1 MATRTIVQK
10 PRMSFWQIFNMS
22 FGFLGIQFGFALQ
35 TGNASR
41 ILQTFGAD
49 VENLSLFWLA
59 APITGMIIQPILGH
73 YSDRT
78 WNRLGR
84 RRPYFLTG
92 AILSGVA
99 LFFMPNSS
107 ILALAFIPPIVV
119 GAGMLMIMDAS
130 FNVAMEPFR
139 ALVADNLPDSQ
150 HNDGFSMQTCLIG
163 VGAVIGS
170 WLPYVF
176 ANWLGIAKTAAPGH
190 VPNNL
195 LFSFYIGGI
204 VLIASILWTVIR
216 TKEYPPEEYAKFHEE
231 EVEVK
236 EKKSGIAEIFSDLG
250 HMPKT
255 MKQLGIV
262 QFFSWFALFSM
273 WVYTTPAIADHV
285 YHIKAGDTSSEAYN
299 NAGNWVGVLFGIYNV
314 VSAIYALLLPKIVL
328 KSSRKKTHAF
338 SLTMGGLGLISI
350 FFIQNDYLLILPMI
364 GIGLAWGSIL
374 AMPYAI
380 LSSSIPAR
388 KIGVYMGI
396 FNFFITFPQIVN
408 GISGKFLMKY
418 VFSDHA
424 IYGLIMAGMFMFLGC
439 RICFICTGWQKNP
452 NNRNTSDSGALNLNC
467 KINSFKLHNYRF

>member
-1 MATRTIVQK
+1 MATSTILQK
-10 PRMSFWQIFNMS
+10 PKMSFWQIFNMS

-49 VENLSLFWLA
+49 VEHLSWFWLA
-59 APITGMIIQPILGH
+59 APITGMIVQPIIGH

-78 WNRLGR
+78 WTKLGR
-84 RRPYFLTG
+84 RRPFFLTG
-92 AILSGVA
+92 AILSGLA

-107 ILALAFIPPIVV
+107 MLAAIIPPIVV

-176 ANWLGIAKTAAPGH
+176 ANWFGIAKTAEPGH

-195 LFSFYIGGI
+195 LFSFYVGGL
-204 VLIASILWTVIR
+204 VLIASILWTVIK
-216 TKEYPPEEYAKFHEE
+216 TKEYPPEEYAKFHEPE
-231 EVEVK
+231 PKVEGK
-236 EKKSGIAEIFSDLG
+236 KKSGIAEIMSDLVN
-250 HMPKT
+250 MPKT
-255 MKQLGIV
+255 MKQLGVV

-273 WVYTTPAIADHV
+273 WVFTTPAIVDHV
-285 YHIKAGDTSSEAYN
+285 YHIKAGDTSSVEYN
-299 NAGNWVGVLFGIYNV
+299 NAGNWVGVLFGIYNA
-314 VSAIYALLLPKIVL
+314 VSAIYALLLPRIVRYT
-328 KSSRKKTHAF
+328 SRKKTHAF
-338 SLTMGGLGLISI
+338 SLTMGGIGLISI
-350 FFIQNDYLLILPMI
+350 FFIKNDYLLILPMI

-380 LSSSIPAR
+380 LSSSIPAT

-408 GISGKFLMKY
+408 GIIGGPIVKY
-418 VFSDHA
+418 FYNGHA
-424 IYGLIMAGMFMFLGC
+424 IYALVMAGVFMFM
-439 RICFICTGWQKNP
+439 
-452 NNRNTSDSGALNLNC
+452 GAIAVLYVQDGH
-467 KINSFKLHNYRF
+467 KIQIIDKA

>member
-1 MATRTIVQK
+1 MATRTVIQK
-10 PRMSFWQIFNMS
+10 PKMSFWQIFNMS

-59 APITGMIIQPILGH
+59 APITGMIIQPIIGH

-78 WNRLGR
+78 WTRLGR

-107 ILALAFIPPIVV
+107 MLAAIIPPIVV

-176 ANWLGIAKTAAPGH
+176 ANWLGIADTAPKGH

-195 LFSFYIGGI
+195 LFSFYIGGL
-204 VLIASILWTVIR
+204 VLIGSILWTVFK
-216 TKEYPPEEYAKFHEE
+216 TKEYPPEEYAKFHEQE
-231 EVEVK
+231 TEVR
-236 EKKSGIAEIFSDLG
+236 KKQSGVVEIFTDLFS
-250 HMPKT
+250 MPKT
-255 MKQLGIV
+255 MWQLGIV

-273 WVYTTPAIADHV
+273 WVYTTPAVAEHV
-285 YHIKAGDTSSEAYN
+285 YHIKAGDTSSQAYN
-299 NAGNWVGVLFGIYNV
+299 NAGNWVGVLFGVYNV
-314 VSAIYALLLPKIVL
+314 VSAIYALLLPKIVR
-328 KSSRKKTHAF
+328 KTSRKKTHAF

-350 FFIQNDYLLILPMI
+350 FFIQNDYLLILSMV

-380 LSSSIPAR
+380 LSSAIPAK

-396 FNFFITFPQIVN
+396 FNLFITIPQIVS
-408 GISGKFLMKY
+408 GISGNRLMKY
-418 VFSDHA
+418 AFSDHA
-424 IYGLIMAGMFMFLGC
+424 IYGLVMAGVFMLLGAVSVL
-439 RICFICTGWQKNP
+439 FVQDGK
-452 NNRNTSDSGALNLNC
+452 
-467 KINSFKLHNYRF
+467 KIPIIDTPLIETP

>member
-1 MATRTIVQK
+1 MAKRSIIQK
-10 PRMSFWQIFNMS
+10 PRLSFWQIFNMS

-49 VENLSLFWLA
+49 VEHLSWFWLA
-59 APITGMIIQPILGH
+59 APITGMIVQPIIGH

-78 WNRLGR
+78 WTKLGR

-92 AILSGVA
+92 AILSGLA

-107 ILALAFIPPIVV
+107 MLAAIIPPIVV

-163 VGAVIGS
+163 VGAVVGS

-195 LFSFYIGGI
+195 LYSFYAGGL
-204 VLIASILWTVIR
+204 VLIASILWTVIK

-231 EVEVK
+231 ETEAEKVK
-236 EKKSGIAEIFSDLG
+236 RGGIAEIIHDLAN
-250 HMPKT
+250 MPKT
-255 MKQLGIV
+255 MKQLGVV

-273 WVYTTPAIADHV
+273 WVFTTPAIVDHV
-285 YHIKAGDTSSEAYN
+285 YHIKAGDTSSVAYN
-299 NAGNWVGVLFGIYNV
+299 NAGNWVGVLFGIYNA
-314 VSAIYALLLPKIVL
+314 VSAVYALMLPRIVR
-328 KSSRKKTHAF
+328 KTSRKKTPAF
-338 SLTMGGLGLISI
+338 SLAMGGLGLVSI
-350 FFIQNDYLLILPMI
+350 FFIKSDYWLILPMI

-408 GISGKFLMKY
+408 GVIGGPIVKY
-418 VFSDHA
+418 FYNGHA
-424 IYGLIMAGMFMFLGC
+424 IYALVMAGVFMFLAAISVLFVQDG
-439 RICFICTGWQKNP
+439 K
-452 NNRNTSDSGALNLNC
+452 
-467 KINSFKLHNYRF
+467 KIQIIETV